1 MAKRLTDT
9 EIWEQDW
16 YIDLP
21 NKYKLMWNYIK
32 DRCDNSGIWRPNKS
46 LLQRIIGEPIN
57 FNEFIEFVNI
67 DKKRII
73 VLPSGRWFVK
83 DFFIFQYGEKFSP
96 ESPVHKGAIKQLIAN
111 GVHPKE
117 ILGNSIGEMQNY
129 DLEQIREIAYSK
141 DIKFLLIAFHNPYER
156 VKDIYKDKEYINS
169 LTNAK
174 KIKNEKG
181 FSGNFKA
188 RGEELLAKR
197 LSEYSQKGD

>member
-96 ESPVHKGAIKQLIAN
+96 ESPVHK
-111 GVHPKE
+111 
-117 ILGNSIGEMQNY
+117 Y
-129 DLEQIREIAYSK
+129 
-141 DIKFLLIAFHNPYER
+141 
-156 VKDIYKDKEYINS
+156 
-169 LTNAK
+169 T
-174 KIKNEKG
+174 KG
-181 FSGNFKA
+181 
-188 RGEELLAKR
+188 R
-197 LSEYSQKGD
+197 